1 VLHCPQSMPW
11 SLGRPMTSVLFPHDC
26 DNVPISL
33 YTHMRTFSE
42 WLKVKE
48 SVGVGLPVGPGKKLP
63 RLADAQWQGAPGGT
77 GSQGQK
83 KGPVK
88 SKD

>member
-1 VLHCPQSMPW
+1 MK
-11 SLGRPMTSVLFPHDC
+11 
-26 DNVPISL
+26 
-33 YTHMRTFSE
+33 TFSE
-42 WLKVKE
+42 WLRVKE
-48 SVGVGLPVGPGKKLP
+48 SAGVGLPVGPGKKLP

-88 SKD
+88 SKVK

>member
-1 VLHCPQSMPW
+1 
-11 SLGRPMTSVLFPHDC
+11 
-26 DNVPISL
+26 
-33 YTHMRTFSE
+33 MRTFSE